1 MAKFKKFVPKENDK
15 KVILAMFQSGLPMRR
30 MQAQTKYTSNMI
42 NVTRRAIVEEGRITE
57 AEIKEAYVVI
67 HTKEMTD
74 EIVGLAKDITEYTAG
89 GKIIGNSEDKM
100 IILEADT
107 ISVIRVD
114 NEKVYV
120 VSEGETYRV
129 GKRMY
134 ELLEILGKDFMQVS
148 KSASINLKYLKS
160 VEPYFNGV
168 MVLNLKD
175 GEKEYIS
182 RKYVPALKKYLGL

>member
-1 MAKFKKFVPKENDK
+1 LFGGKTLKVDINISKE
-15 KVILAMFQSGLPMRR
+15 V
-30 MQAQTKYTSNMI
+30 
-42 NVTRRAIVEEGRITE
+42 
-57 AEIKEAYVVI
+57 KEPYVVI
-67 HTKEMTD
+67 HTNEMTN
-74 EIVGLAKDITEYTAG
+74 EISELANSISEMSAG
-89 GKIIGNSEDKM
+89 SSGGRIIGNVDDRM
-100 IILEADT
+100 IVLEADT

-114 NEKVYV
+114 SEKVYV
-120 VSEGETYRV
+120 VSDGVSYRV
-129 GKRMY
+129 NRRMY

-182 RKYVPALKKYLGL
+182 RKYVPALKKYLGI